1 MWQQAT
7 ISIPCLA
14 RLAVLLIWLLLPWA
28 GHSQERSDLRLELP
42 DALFTEVE
50 LVEDSDRDIALLQR
64 VYDLINHTPPGEE
77 ITVCIFKFGVEP
89 LAEALIAASKKGVKV
104 RVILNDGET
113 SEDTNKDIAKLLDD
127 KLDDFF
133 FIENDISKKGII
145 HNKFILFSE
154 VATANGPASHVVLQ
168 TSSNFQKK
176 GTKKLQDMVIF
187 SSPSLYHG
195 YLDFWYDIKVLGVA
209 DQLDHYEY
217 QTSSDDTRGYK
228 AYFFPKI
235 KNQED
240 HGKDNVLSVLKNI
253 KEPKRAKVRFAH
265 GKWSENRIDIVRELE
280 DLVDNGASVT
290 VITNGDIDKD
300 VRDAFEDLSKNVS
313 YLDKSFNM
321 HTKFFL
327 VDDGDTQTVW
337 TGSHNLTE
345 RSLRENFE
353 VLLRIDDP
361 EIYAAYYDYF
371 NMIKTYGTQ

>member
-1 MWQQAT
+1 MRQRAT

-14 RLAVLLIWLLLPWA
+14 RLGVVLIGLLSHAVGYGQAQPNLVLDLP
-28 GHSQERSDLRLELP
+28 E
-42 DALFTEVE
+42 ALFTEVE
-50 LVEDSDRDIALLQR
+50 RVEGSDRDIALLR
-64 VYDLINHTPPGEE
+64 TVYDLINHTPPGEE

-89 LAEALIAASKKGVKV
+89 LAEALIAASEKGVKV

-113 SEDTNKDIAKLLDD
+113 SEDTNKDIAELLDD
-127 KLDDFF
+127 KLDDFY

-154 VATANGPASHVVLQ
+154 VATANGPASHVVVQ

-176 GTKKLQDMVIF
+176 GTKKLQDMVIL

-195 YLDFWYDIKVLGVA
+195 YLDFWYDIKVLGLA

-217 QTSSDDTRGYK
+217 QTASDDNGTYK

-235 KNQED
+235 KDKED
-240 HGKDNVLSVLKNI
+240 HGKDNVLSALKGI
-253 KEPKRAKVRFAH
+253 KEPTKAKVHFAH
-265 GKWSENRIDIVRELE
+265 GKWSENRIDIVSELE
-280 DLVDNGASVT
+280 DLVDDGASVS
-290 VITNGDIDKD
+290 VITNGDVNDE
-300 VRDAFEDLSKNVS
+300 VRDAFEDLSKNVL

-327 VDDGDTQTVW
+327 IDDGDTRTVW

-371 NMIKTYGTQ
+371 NMIKSYGAQ